1 MQEVAARCLKEHGT
15 GRMTSSSEQDVAC
28 ALLCTKHQGCHG
40 MPVKQQHQTIPD
52 VFTSKFAPTEF
63 EQRNDVSALSRVS
76 SCPLPDTPQQ
86 EAPQL
91 MLPKL
96 RTGMACST
104 GSPAAAGE
112 AAAAGSGQC
121 PGWFF
126 NCRGCG
132 CMTAYE
138 RRLATADVPFC
149 RRCQLMLD
157 DATPEMQGKMVDTLL
172 YVHSA
177 WTQAGL

>member
-1 MQEVAARCLKEHGT
+1 MNGSL
-15 GRMTSSSEQDVAC
+15 EQADVC
-28 ALLCTKHQGCHG
+28 ALLCTKQQGCPG
-40 MPVKQQHQTIPD
+40 IPAKAQHQS
-52 VFTSKFAPTEF
+52 TSEISADKAAPTKA
-63 EQRNDVSALSRVS
+63 EQQDKDASLLSRVS

-91 MLPKL
+91 VLPKL
-96 RTGMACST
+96 KIVDSSSKPKPST
-104 GSPAAAGE
+104 PGAAAAGE
-112 AAAAGSGQC
+112 AAAAGPGQC

-138 RRLATADVPFC
+138 RRIATADVPFC
-149 RRCQLMLD
+149 RRCQVLLD
-157 DATPEMQGKMVDTLL
+157 DATPEMKTKMVDTLL

-177 WTQAGL
+177 WAQAGL